1 MKTLGIAETAVLAVL
16 LEANGRVVSRREL
29 VRRAGLRDASPR
41 RADSIVVQLRRS
53 LGEDAIR
60 TVRSRGWALDP
71 EHLVLPEHVPFVEF
85 G

>member
-1 MKTLGIAETAVLAVL
+1 VLAVL
-16 LEANGRVVSRREL
+16 REANGRVVSRREL
-29 VRRAGLRDASPR
+29 ARKAGLRDASPR
-41 RADSIVVQLRRS
+41 RADSILVQLRRT

-71 EHLVLPEHVPFVEF
+71 RHGAHDVER